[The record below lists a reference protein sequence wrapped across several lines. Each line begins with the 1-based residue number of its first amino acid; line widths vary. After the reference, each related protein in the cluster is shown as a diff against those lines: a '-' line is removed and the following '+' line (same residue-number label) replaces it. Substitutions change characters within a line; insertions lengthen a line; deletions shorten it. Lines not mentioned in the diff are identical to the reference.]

1 MTEDQMDHAKKLSR
15 AQAIMFDK
23 SMANVSEQDRKWAQG
38 YLNEYE
44 AYKRRQDAA
53 GKQDEKI
60 PTTNSLVSIG
70 RTAGAN
76 AVRSTYGTGAV
87 SQQLSFVTNADGSTS
102 MAYSGNDP
110 DMQKRLI
117 RREQEGVVAA
127 LRPYMAQDGTVT
139 DKKIESALQVF
150 GIRLDENRRPVLSE
164 APAMPAPP
172 PTAGDR
178 RAQPGGA
185 TATPAAAT
193 PIPAPTAAPAA
204 APGPGRA
211 GQGAAKPVATKVM
224 TMADVAATATA
235 TGKTEQEVID
245 AATRKGYTIQ
255 R

>member
-1 MTEDQMDHAKKLSR
+1 
-15 AQAIMFDK
+15 
-23 SMANVSEQDRKWAQG
+23 
-38 YLNEYE
+38 
-44 AYKRRQDAA
+44 
-53 GKQDEKI
+53 
-60 PTTNSLVSIG
+60 
-70 RTAGAN
+70 
-76 AVRSTYGTGAV
+76 
-87 SQQLSFVTNADGSTS
+87 
-102 MAYSGNDP
+102 
-110 DMQKRLI
+110 
-117 RREQEGVVAA
+117 
-127 LRPYMAQDGTVT
+127 MAQDGTVT